1 MGNDKNKLEGGTIAR
16 LGSRLTFQN
25 EERKKMRKKLLF
37 SLITLGISFMVLTGC
52 SNSANKTTTES
63 SAATKILKDP
73 YSDEQFL
80 LGTYVRIRVYD
91 EGKESALK
99 PAFDRVKELGDKITI
114 NQKGS
119 EIDEVNE
126 QAGIKPVK
134 VSDDVYTLVKRA
146 YEYSQDSQGGFDMA
160 IGAITQLWR
169 IGFDDARKP
178 SQEEIDQALKL
189 VDYHK
194 IELNDKEK
202 TVYLKEKGMI
212 IDLGA
217 IAKGYI
223 TDEVVKVL
231 KKQGVTTAIVDLGGN
246 VYVLGHSP
254 RGENQDWTV
263 GIQDP
268 NMARG
273 SVLGSIKERNK
284 TLVTSGIY
292 ERYLEVDGKKYHH
305 LFDPKTGY
313 PFDNDIA
320 SVTIITDKS
329 IDGDGL
335 STAVFSMGVKKG
347 LEYVESELN
356 NGTEAIFVTKDDK
369 VYVTDPIKDTFKLSE
384 DSHYTMGDRSELK

>member
-1 MGNDKNKLEGGTIAR
+1 LEGGTIAR

>member
-1 MGNDKNKLEGGTIAR
+1 MEGGTIAR

-25 EERKKMRKKLLF
+25 EERKTMRKKLLF

-52 SNSANKTTTES
+52 TNSAKKTTTES
-63 SAATKILKDP
+63 SASTKILKDP

-91 EGKESALK
+91 EGKEAALK

-119 EIDEVNE
+119 EIDKVNE

-194 IELNDKEK
+194 IELNDQEK

>member
-1 MGNDKNKLEGGTIAR
+1 MIAK

-25 EERKKMRKKLLF
+25 EERKTMRKKLLF
-37 SLITLGISFMVLTGC
+37 SLITLSISFMVLTGC
-52 SNSANKTTTES
+52 TNSTKNTTTES
-63 SAATKILKDP
+63 SASTKILKDP

-246 VYVLGHSP
+246 VYVLGYSP

>member
-1 MGNDKNKLEGGTIAR
+1 MEGGTIAR

-25 EERKKMRKKLLF
+25 EERKTMRKKLLF

-52 SNSANKTTTES
+52 TNSAKKTTTES
-63 SAATKILKDP
+63 SASTKILKDP

-91 EGKESALK
+91 EGKEAALK

-194 IELNDKEK
+194 IELNDQEK

-356 NGTEAIFVTKDDK
+356 NGMEAIFVTKDDK

>member
-1 MGNDKNKLEGGTIAR
+1 MIAR

-25 EERKKMRKKLLF
+25 EERKTMRKKLLF
-37 SLITLGISFMVLTGC
+37 SLITLSISFMVLTGC
-52 SNSANKTTTES
+52 TNSTKNTTTES

>member
-1 MGNDKNKLEGGTIAR
+1 MEGGTIAR

-268 NMARG
+268 NTARG